1 MFKNTAV
8 KEAGDKELYKK
19 IVWRKFVLVILLA
32 VVCVLTL
39 IIDIS
44 TGPLQ
49 LSPLEVLLTIIS
61 PNHSDPVV
69 HTIIWTIRLP
79 MALMAIAVGAA
90 LGVAGAEMQTIL
102 NNPLASPYTL
112 GVSAGAGFGAALV
125 IALGVGVIPYIGEF
139 AISINA
145 FIFSLLTCLLI
156 YLIAKAG
163 RMVAETMIL
172 AGIAI
177 TLLFHSL
184 LSLLQFIASPEALAS
199 IVFWLF
205 GSLTKA
211 TLLKV
216 SITFTGLFAVVVFF
230 STRIWRLTA
239 LRLGDEK
246 AKSLGINVEKL
257 RLEVFVCVSLLTAVA
272 VCFVG
277 TIGFVGIVGPHIARM
292 CVGEEQRFFLPMSL
306 LGGATMLSAA
316 SIISKLI
323 VPGIFFPIGITTSL
337 IGLPFFL
344 SIILMKKGGRW

>member
-1 MFKNTAV
+1 MAV
-8 KEAGDKELYKK
+8 KETKGKELYKK
-19 IVWRKFVLVILLA
+19 IVWRKLVLVISLA
-32 VVCVLTL
+32 VTCALTL
-39 IIDIS
+39 LLDIS
-44 TGPLQ
+44 TGPSQ
-49 LSPLEVLLTIIS
+49 LSLFEVFSTIIS
-61 PNHSDPVV
+61 PNHSDPVT

-79 MALMAIAVGAA
+79 MALMAIVVGAA

-112 GVSAGAGFGAALV
+112 GVSAGAGFGAALAIV
-125 IALGVGVIPYIGEF
+125 LGAGVIPYIGEF
-139 AISINA
+139 VTSINA

-163 RMVAETMIL
+163 RMAAETMIL
-172 AGIAI
+172 AGIAV

-184 LSLLQFIASPEALAS
+184 LALLEYIASPEALQA

-216 SITFTGLFAVVVFF
+216 GITSVGLLAVVAFL
-230 STRIWRLTA
+230 STRVWRLTA

-257 RLEVFVCVSLLTAVA
+257 RLEVFICVSLLTAVA

-277 TIGFVGIVGPHIARM
+277 TIGFIGLVGPHIARM

-306 LGGATMLSAA
+306 LGGAVTLSAA
-316 SIISKLI
+316 SVISKLV
-323 VPGIFFPIGITTSL
+323 VPGIYFPIGIITSL

-344 SIILMKKGGRW
+344 SIILMKRRGYW